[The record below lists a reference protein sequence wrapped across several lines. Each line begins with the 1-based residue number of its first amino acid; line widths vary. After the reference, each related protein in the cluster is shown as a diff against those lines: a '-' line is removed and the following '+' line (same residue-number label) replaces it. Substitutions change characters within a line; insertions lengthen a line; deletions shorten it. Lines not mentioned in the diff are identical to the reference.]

1 MKRLIYILTIILI
14 CGTVTIPEISASER
28 GRSEQS
34 SRSGRGGRTSSSDR
48 SSSSRQSSSRS
59 SRENRGG
66 SSSSNRT
73 NRPSSGKD
81 NGSYRPGNSG
91 NSGNHS
97 GSYNPGSGRDNRPS
111 TGKDNG
117 SYRPGNSGNHDN
129 HGNHSGNS
137 GSYRPGN
144 SGHHGNHG
152 NNGSYRPGNSG
163 HHDNHG
169 NHGNNGSYRPGNS
182 GHHDNHGSHSHG
194 GNGYRPRPEYNG
206 HHYGHISRPPHR
218 PYRPAPIVYHRP
230 APPVY
235 YHPHCHI
242 TPLQALIGVTLGVA
256 FDASVNVFLGRNY
269 FVDGYDNDYLYMRDL
284 YAYNYSWPDV
294 MLYYSNGY
302 LASSQFRYSTSYY
315 DCGRYNSIYNQLYAS
330 YGAPA
335 ILQNISGGRRV
346 TWWGYNNNYITLE
359 FLSEY
364 TTGYGTRYYT
374 NLIIGR

>member
-1 MKRLIYILTIILI
+1 M
-14 CGTVTIPEISASER
+14 
-28 GRSEQS
+28 
-34 SRSGRGGRTSSSDR
+34 
-48 SSSSRQSSSRS
+48 
-59 SRENRGG
+59 
-66 SSSSNRT
+66 
-73 NRPSSGKD
+73 
-81 NGSYRPGNSG
+81 
-91 NSGNHS
+91 
-97 GSYNPGSGRDNRPS
+97 
-111 TGKDNG
+111 
-117 SYRPGNSGNHDN
+117 
-129 HGNHSGNS
+129 
-137 GSYRPGN
+137 
-144 SGHHGNHG
+144 
-152 NNGSYRPGNSG
+152 
-163 HHDNHG
+163 
-169 NHGNNGSYRPGNS
+169 
-182 GHHDNHGSHSHG
+182 
-194 GNGYRPRPEYNG
+194 
-206 HHYGHISRPPHR
+206 
-218 PYRPAPIVYHRP
+218 YHRP

-269 FVDGYDNDYLYMRDL
+269 YVDGYDNDYLYMRDL

-346 TWWGYNNNYITLE
+346 TWWGYNNNYTTLE

>member
-34 SRSGRGGRTSSSDR
+34 SRSGRGGRTGSSDR

-91 NSGNHS
+91 NSGNHGNHS
-97 GSYNPGSGRDNRPS
+97 GNS
-111 TGKDNG
+111 G
-117 SYRPGNSGNHDN
+117 SYRPGNSGHHDN

-144 SGHHGNHG
+144 SGHH
-152 NNGSYRPGNSG
+152 
-163 HHDNHG
+163 DNHG
-169 NHGNNGSYRPGNS
+169 N
-182 GHHDNHGSHSHG
+182 HSHG

-269 FVDGYDNDYLYMRDL
+269 YVDGYDNDYLYMRDL

-346 TWWGYNNNYITLE
+346 TWWGYDNNYITLE

>member
-117 SYRPGNSGNHDN
+117 SYRPGNSGHHDN
-129 HGNHSGNS
+129 HGNHSGNT

-144 SGHHGNHG
+144 SGN
-152 NNGSYRPGNSG
+152 
-163 HHDNHG
+163 HDNHG

-182 GHHDNHGSHSHG
+182 GHHDNHGNHSHG
-194 GNGYRPRPEYNG
+194 GHGYRPRPEYNG

-269 FVDGYDNDYLYMRDL
+269 YVDGYDNDYLYMRDL

-346 TWWGYNNNYITLE
+346 TWWGYDNNYITLE

>member
-34 SRSGRGGRTSSSDR
+34 SRSGRGGRTGSSDR

-59 SRENRGG
+59 SRENRGS

-73 NRPSSGKD
+73 NRPGSGKD

-91 NSGNHS
+91 HHN
-97 GSYNPGSGRDNRPS
+97 
-111 TGKDNG
+111 
-117 SYRPGNSGNHDN
+117 N
-129 HGNHSGNS
+129 HGNHS
-137 GSYRPGN
+137 
-144 SGHHGNHG
+144 
-152 NNGSYRPGNSG
+152 
-163 HHDNHG
+163 
-169 NHGNNGSYRPGNS
+169 
-182 GHHDNHGSHSHG
+182 HGSH
-194 GNGYRPRPEYNG
+194 GYRPRPEYPG
-206 HHYGHISRPPHR
+206 PHYGHISRPPHR
-218 PYRPAPIVYHRP
+218 PNRPAAIVYHRP

-269 FVDGYDNDYLYMRDL
+269 YVDGYDNDYLYMRDL

-346 TWWGYNNNYITLE
+346 TWWGYDNNYITLE

>member
-28 GRSEQS
+28 GRSQQS
-34 SRSGRGGRTSSSDR
+34 SRSGRGGRTGSSDR

-59 SRENRGG
+59 SRENRGS

-73 NRPSSGKD
+73 NRPGSGKD

-91 NSGNHS
+91 H
-97 GSYNPGSGRDNRPS
+97 
-111 TGKDNG
+111 
-117 SYRPGNSGNHDN
+117 HDN

-144 SGHHGNHG
+144 SGHHH
-152 NNGSYRPGNSG
+152 
-163 HHDNHG
+163 NHG
-169 NHGNNGSYRPGNS
+169 NHS
-182 GHHDNHGSHSHG
+182 HGSH
-194 GNGYRPRPEYNG
+194 GYRPRPEYNG

-269 FVDGYDNDYLYMRDL
+269 YVDGYDNDYLYMRDL

-346 TWWGYNNNYITLE
+346 TWWGYDNNYITLE